1 MGSFENLLG
10 GLKNRPFA
18 NLYGHAPRP
27 CPDRPEAQSDD
38 RDLSLSD
45 RLFDD
50 ADTAPIDPFA
60 LFEEWFAEAQA
71 SEPNDPHAMAVAT
84 VDAAGLPDVRM
95 VLMNARDHRGFVF
108 FTNFDSR
115 KGEELLAHPK
125 AALVFHW
132 KSLRRQVRA
141 RGPVEIVTDAEADAY
156 FATRSRGSPDRR
168 PAPAG
173 SRARSTASAT
183 LMAAVE
189 RLEAELGDRSR
200 AAPAALVRLP
210 HRPAEIEFWKDGEFR
225 LHDRVRFTRA
235 DSIAPWTRQR
245 LYP

>member
-1 MGSFENLLG
+1 M
-10 GLKNRPFA
+10 
-18 NLYGHAPRP
+18 
-27 CPDRPEAQSDD
+27 PDSR
-38 RDLSLSD
+38 LSD
-45 RLFDD
+45 RIFDD
-50 ADTAPIDPFA
+50 DDISPLDPFL
-60 LFEEWFAEAQA
+60 LFEEWYAAAQK

-95 VLMNARDHRGFVF
+95 VLMNARDRRGFVF
-108 FTNFDSR
+108 FTNFESR
-115 KGEELLAHPK
+115 KGEELTAHPK

-141 RGPVEIVTDAEADAY
+141 RGPVEVVDPSEANAY
-156 FATRSRGSPDRR
+156 FATRSRTSQLGAHASRQSRPLDRK
-168 PAPAG
+168 AD
-173 SRARSTASAT
+173 

-189 RLEAELGDRSR
+189 ALKTSLPDDEAVARPGHWSGFRIIPLEL
-200 AAPAALVRLP
+200 
-210 HRPAEIEFWKDGEFR
+210 EFWQDGAFR

>member
-1 MGSFENLLG
+1 M
-10 GLKNRPFA
+10 PA
-18 NLYGHAPRP
+18 VT
-27 CPDRPEAQSDD
+27 
-38 RDLSLSD
+38 LSD

-50 ADTAPIDPFA
+50 DDTAPIDPFA
-60 LFEEWFAEAQA
+60 LFEEWFAEAKA

-115 KGEELLAHPK
+115 KGEELKAHPK
-125 AALVFHW
+125 AGLVFHW

-141 RGPVEIVTDAEADAY
+141 RGLVDIVTPAEADAY
-156 FATRSRGSPDRR
+156 FTTRSRTSQIGANASQQSRPLDRK
-168 PAPAG
+168 
-173 SRARSTASAT
+173 AT
-183 LMAAVE
+183 LMAAVDK
-189 RLEAELGDRSR
+189 LNAELGTETVPR
-200 AAPAALVRLP
+200 PP
-210 HRPAEIEFWKDGEFR
+210 HWSGFRIIPTEIEFWKDGEFR
-225 LHDRVRFTRA
+225 LHDRVRFTRG